1 MGRKQWSGE
10 ECRLWSDLRGPRF
23 AVNLQGAEHVT
34 PSDAVWLAE
43 GAVATG
49 TMGTGMAIA
58 AIRDFIAAFLD
69 VNLRGRPPAALL
81 TGNSSK
87 YPDGVVT
94 TQKQSLCGVQ

>member
-1 MGRKQWSGE
+1 
-10 ECRLWSDLRGPRF
+10 
-23 AVNLQGAEHVT
+23 
-34 PSDAVWLAE
+34 
-43 GAVATG
+43 
-49 TMGTGMAIA
+49 MGTGMAIA